1 MSGGAA
7 GNIKGTG
14 FESAVTDVQ
23 RLVSEGRLSRAEVD
37 ANLSPDERALIE
49 QRVLASSWYSLST
62 YDKLMQLLLEKEGGG
77 DVAYFV
83 ERGRRAAD
91 RLYKAG
97 LYRQLEAT
105 LARWGENFGPLMAT
119 LGSAMFSDTE
129 WKIERRSSGGG
140 QMHHIDVNVPAG
152 FPDCAR
158 YAAAGFIEY
167 LGSRASGGPVTV
179 RESRPAPTRVVF
191 EVHSR

>member
-1 MSGGAA
+1 MTSGTTGT
-7 GNIKGTG
+7 IKGTG

-23 RLVSEGRLSRAEVD
+23 RLVSEGRISRAEVE
-37 ANLSPDERALIE
+37 ANLSADERALLE
-49 QRVLASSWYSLST
+49 TRVLPSSWYSLAT

-77 DVAYFV
+77 DLAYFV

-91 RLYKAG
+91 RLCKAG

-105 LARWGENFGPLMAT
+105 LARWGENFGPLMST

-129 WKIERRSSGGG
+129 WKVERRADAGQSS
-140 QMHHIDVNVPAG
+140 HHIEVKIPAG
-152 FPDCAR
+152 FPDSAR

-167 LGSRASGGPVTV
+167 LGARASGSSVAV
-179 RESRPAPTRVVF
+179 RTSRPSAVRMHF
-191 EVHSR
+191 EVLAR